1 MSKEDFDKKLKELLP
16 SNWKWGY
23 TGNLYSDGTD
33 DRYWCLFPPAITGF
47 GSRYYG
53 YSTSIGSYAT
63 EDRDTL
69 IEYVE
74 SGRAMDYFNHM
85 INCNEWELSDKH
97 ERI

>member
-1 MSKEDFDKKLKELLP
+1 MNKEDFDKKLKELLP
-16 SNWKWGY
+16 SNWGWGY

-33 DRYWCLFPPAITGF
+33 DRHWSLFPPAITGF

-74 SGRAMDYFNHM
+74 SGRAMDYFNEM
-85 INCNEWELSDKH
+85 IKLSIWELSDKN
-97 ERI
+97 ERE